1 MTEELLDQLNQIVEQ
16 RVHQI
21 RRGMEGE
28 REQPYQKKIKEDVE
42 RMDRILKML
51 PEKEREWLDKQLL
64 EQLTVPAEERE
75 GYYKAGVSETIDLGR
90 FLRR

>member
-64 EQLTVPAEERE
+64 EQLTVPVEDRER
-75 GYYKAGVSETIDLGR
+75 YYKADLSDAIDLLR
-90 FLRR
+90 FLKR

>member
-42 RMDRILKML
+42 RMDRILKM
-51 PEKEREWLDKQLL
+51 PEKKNLSK
-64 EQLTVPAEERE
+64 
-75 GYYKAGVSETIDLGR
+75 K
-90 FLRR
+90 

>member
-51 PEKEREWLDKQLL
+51 PEKERDWLDKQLL
-64 EQLTVPAEERE
+64 EQLTVPVEERE
-75 GYYKAGVSETIDLGR
+75 RYYKADLSDAIDLLR
-90 FLRR
+90 FLKR

>member
-75 GYYKAGVSETIDLGR
+75 RYYRAGLSDTIDLLR
-90 FLRR
+90 FLKR

>member
-16 RVHQI
+16 RVNQI

-42 RMDRILKML
+42 RMDRMLKML

-75 GYYKAGVSETIDLGR
+75 RYYKAGLSDTIDLLR
-90 FLRR
+90 FLKR

>member
-64 EQLTVPAEERE
+64 EQLTVPVEERE
-75 GYYKAGVSETIDLGR
+75 RYYKAGLSDAIDLLR
-90 FLRR
+90 FLKR

>member
-75 GYYKAGVSETIDLGR
+75 RYYKAGLSDTIDLLR
-90 FLRR
+90 FLKR